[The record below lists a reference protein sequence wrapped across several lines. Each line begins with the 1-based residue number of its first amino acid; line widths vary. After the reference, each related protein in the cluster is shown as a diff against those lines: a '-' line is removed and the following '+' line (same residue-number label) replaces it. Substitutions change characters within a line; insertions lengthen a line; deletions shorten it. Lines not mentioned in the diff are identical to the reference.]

1 MGETQQTP
9 HKLILDNR
17 KKLTVTGVS
26 EVVSFDED
34 GIILHTDM
42 GRLHV
47 LGRQLQ
53 LKQLTPE
60 GGNVAVEGQVESLT
74 YEAQSPSGSWLR
86 RLLG

>member
-9 HKLILDNR
+9 HKLTLDNR

-34 GIILHTDM
+34 GIVLHTDM

-47 LGRQLQ
+47 LGHQLQ
-53 LKQLTPE
+53 
-60 GGNVAVEGQVESLT
+60 
-74 YEAQSPSGSWLR
+74 
-86 RLLG
+86 